1 MVPPFARTV
10 TAYVSAAS
18 ANAITGD
25 QRGGSAAAAI
35 SRRTMKDRNATA
47 NGTSGPT
54 SESAGRKLAAATM
67 PVATS
72 ASDTRTSVLP
82 DICRPSL
89 PAGGSG
95 PASVQAEDE
104 RGDRG
109 RLCRERDHKDDADH
123 ARRVGD
129 DGLEQADLDEDRDRE
144 EDADAHLAS
153 ADEVVD
159 PQAQERVRQ
168 RGDAVRADERGGRG
182 VLRSDDDA
190 DDEHGRQEVGDRH
203 QSARREDE
211 RERQAEGAV
220 RVLPAGVRARGALEE
235 QVTDRDRREQ
245 HD

>member
-1 MVPPFARTV
+1 MAPPFARTV

-18 ANAITGD
+18 ANASASD

-54 SESAGRKLAAATM
+54 SESAGRRLAAATM

-82 DICRPSL
+82 DICVPSL
-89 PAGGSG
+89 PASGSG
-95 PASVQAEDE
+95 PASAQAEDE
-104 RGDRG
+104 RRDRG
-109 RLCRERDHKDDADH
+109 RLCRERDHKDDAD
-123 ARRVGD
+123 
-129 DGLEQADLDEDRDRE
+129 
-144 EDADAHLAS
+144 
-153 ADEVVD
+153 
-159 PQAQERVRQ
+159 
-168 RGDAVRADERGGRG
+168 
-182 VLRSDDDA
+182 
-190 DDEHGRQEVGDRH
+190 GRQEVGDRH

-211 RERQAEGAV
+211 RERQTEGAV

-245 HD
+245 HDLSERDRTGVRPRVVGREQRAREDGVDVGER